1 MHPAVLQLIKIL
13 IDNANRQQKPVELCG
28 EMASDPDGCVILV
41 GLGLKIFSMNAPLI
55 PMVKE
60 RLSLITMPEAV
71 RLAEKS
77 LQSESALD
85 VRNLVR
91 AHFQEPL
98 LQTDPIRP
106 TVPS

>member
-1 MHPAVLQLIKIL
+1 MIKIL
-13 IDNANRQQKPVELCG
+13 IDNANRHQKPVELCG

-55 PMVKE
+55 PTVKE

-77 LQSESALD
+77 LQSESALE